1 MSVASACHCRDVASR
16 AWVFALG
23 AFALASVGI
32 AQDRAESELETVRGR
47 ITALEARV
55 ATETEKRDDGIA
67 ELRRLELSIG
77 AADAEVAKLAA
88 EIADQQIREVSLLRE
103 EDAAGARLTAE
114 QSLLGEQV
122 RMSYM
127 TGRQELFKLLLSQ
140 ENPADLGRMATYYDY
155 LNAARGRRIEATA
168 TEMTQLAKLTAQSR
182 EVRRELTRLRDAR
195 TAELA
200 SLGTRRSERS
210 QFIDRLEAA
219 INDSGGEIAQLRGEE
234 ERLTELVSELSTLLE
249 GFPVES
255 EAPFESWRGRLSWP
269 LQAALTE
276 DFGDLREGGPLRWKG
291 VTLSAAAG
299 TQVRAVY
306 HGRVAFADWLPGL
319 GLLMILDHGGEYM
332 SLYGHNEVLLREP
345 GDWVQPGEAIA
356 EVGDTGG
363 QRESALYF
371 EIRHRGEPQNPHDWI
386 Q

>member
-77 AADAEVAKLAA
+77 AADA
-88 EIADQQIREVSLLRE
+88 